1 MPCASA
7 FRLPGG
13 LTASVVAAAS
23 TCTVASHEV
32 LKADP
37 AAWAAL
43 PVRADWPVLGE
54 VIQLRDCP
62 RCGSTL
68 ARKLDGEGDE
78 ANRAAE

>member
-7 FRLPGG
+7 FRLPGE

-23 TCTVASHEV
+23 TCTVASHEA
-32 LKADP
+32 LKADA

-43 PVRADWPVLGE
+43 PLRPDWPVLGE
-54 VIQLRDCP
+54 VMQLRDCP

-68 ARKLDGEGDE
+68 ATKLEGE
-78 ANRAAE
+78 RTAASRGAE

>member
-7 FRLPGG
+7 SRLPAVS
-13 LTASVVAAAS
+13 TASVVAATAS
-23 TCTVASHEV
+23 CTVGSHEA
-32 LKADP
+32 LRADA

-43 PVRADWPVLGE
+43 PLRPDWPVLGE

-68 ARKLDGEGDE
+68 ATKLDGE
-78 ANRAAE
+78 RSAASRGAE

>member
-7 FRLPGG
+7 SRLSGG
-13 LTASVVAAAS
+13 STVSVVAATAY
-23 TCTVASHEV
+23 CTAAGHEA

-43 PVRADWPVLGE
+43 PLRPDWPVLGE

-68 ARKLDGEGDE
+68 ARKLDGER
-78 ANRAAE
+78 NAASRGTE